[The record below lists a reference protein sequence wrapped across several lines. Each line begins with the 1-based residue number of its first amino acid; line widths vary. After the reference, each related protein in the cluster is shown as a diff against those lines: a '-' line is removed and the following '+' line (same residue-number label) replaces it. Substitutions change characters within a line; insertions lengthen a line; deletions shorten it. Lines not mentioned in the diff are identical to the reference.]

1 VVSTSAQLAS
11 FSKQF
16 LANFGTDQSL
26 TAQIKPEVERRLSKT
41 FGRFEATQVR
51 RQVVA
56 GTVYH
61 IRVLTTEAKGSDGGE
76 GAEGCLHVRVFQPLP
91 YTGSPPEVQA
101 VKVAE
106 AADSLEVL

>member
-1 VVSTSAQLAS
+1 MSTAEIPLAGGHS
-11 FSKQF
+11 EPRETTEEI
-16 LANFGTDQSL
+16 ASL

-41 FGRFEATQVR
+41 FSRFEATQVR

-61 IRVLTTEAKGSDGGE
+61 IRVLTTEAKGGDGGE